1 MGLVIRL
8 NDGNDQ
14 HPQQPGHPQQQAQ
27 YDQRHRRLLRSS
39 VAVCRQPHD
48 ERYFVWWKRTKHDV
62 RTVLN
67 RAGRA
72 LRRYKN
78 YREEIK

>member
-1 MGLVIRL
+1 MIAMTSIHSSPAIPNSKPSTTNVI
-8 NDGNDQ
+8 DDSF
-14 HPQQPGHPQQQAQ
+14 A
-27 YDQRHRRLLRSS
+27 LLLPYVRN
-39 VAVCRQPHD
+39 PND

-78 YREEIK
+78 